1 MACEYN
7 FIPTQTVAEN
17 DNILF
22 LDGNRAC
29 KKGYVTHRD
38 GSGVF
43 RLKGATNTCKAI
55 YRVHFKANI
64 AVAPAD
70 EGGVLGAISVA
81 LQEDGETLGSALAEV
96 TPAAI
101 GDYFNVSIMTL
112 VCVPCGCC
120 VSLSIENTSD
130 GTAIDVRNANIII
143 DRIA

>member
-1 MACEYN
+1 MSAEYSY
-7 FIPTQTVAEN
+7 IPVQTVAEN
-17 DNILF
+17 ENVLF
-22 LDGNRAC
+22 LSGGRAC

-38 GSGVF
+38 SSGVF

-64 AVAPAD
+64 AVAPAAD
-70 EGGVLGAISVA
+70 GGVLGPISVA

-101 GDYFNVSIMTL
+101 GDYFNVSIATL
-112 VCVPCGCC
+112 VVVPCGCC
-120 VSLSIENTSD
+120 VTISVENTS

>member
-1 MACEYN
+1 MSAEYSY
-7 FIPTQTVAEN
+7 IPVQTVAEN
-17 DNILF
+17 ENVLF
-22 LDGNRAC
+22 LSGGRAC

-38 GSGVF
+38 SSGVF

-70 EGGVLGAISVA
+70 DGGVLGPISVA

-101 GDYFNVSIMTL
+101 GNYFNVSIMTL
-112 VCVPCGCC
+112 VIVPCGCC
-120 VSLSIENTSD
+120 VALSVENTSD

>member
-38 GSGVF
+38 SSGVF

-64 AVAPAD
+64 AVAPAAD
-70 EGGVLGAISVA
+70 GGVLGPISVA

-101 GDYFNVSIMTL
+101 GNYFNVSIMTL
-112 VCVPCGCC
+112 VVVPCGCC
-120 VSLSIENTSD
+120 VTLSVENTSD

>member
-22 LDGNRAC
+22 LDGNTAC
-29 KKGYVTHRD
+29 RKGYVTHRD
-38 GSGVF
+38 SSGVF

-64 AVAPAD
+64 AVAPAAD
-70 EGGVLGAISVA
+70 GGVLGPISVA

-101 GDYFNVSIMTL
+101 GNYFNVSIMTL
-112 VCVPCGCC
+112 VIVPCGCC
-120 VSLSIENTSD
+120 VTLSVENTSD